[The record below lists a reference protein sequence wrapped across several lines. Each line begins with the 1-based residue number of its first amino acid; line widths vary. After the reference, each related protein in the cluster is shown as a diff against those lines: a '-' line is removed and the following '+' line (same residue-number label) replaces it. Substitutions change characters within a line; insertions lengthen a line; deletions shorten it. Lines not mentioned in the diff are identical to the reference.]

1 MADGVREGR
10 LLPPEDIV
18 GEDMIIGKGL
28 AQEVLAH
35 VVGVHFE
42 LRADGH
48 DVLDEIQI
56 AEGDS
61 GLEGVHR
68 DAAVGAQHV
77 VHIQLVDALLRLLL
91 EGFGRGREVGIFIA
105 EQLVG
110 NFAGHEHAHVGL
122 LVDGLA
128 AQVHAHARADGGDV
142 IGAEQRDDLFEGIEH
157 LPARHGDLGVVRADE
172 IGSLLR
178 VFEVD
183 GVKIHADGKRPDLFS
198 ENLGRDGT
206 HKAGIQAAG
215 EQEAERRVG
224 VKPLFH
230 ARDKLFADGLRDGVE
245 IVVRILCDRR
255 QVRVADEFA
264 VLVIMARREG
274 EDVGAEAD
282 EVFRLTGE
290 DDRAVFEIPVEQRAD
305 ADGVARGD
313 EGIGRRVI
321 DDHGEL
327 RVELGK
333 HIRAIFLPQGQDDL
347 AVGIGLELI
356 ALRLEHGLDRAE
368 AVQLAVAHGH
378 VAAEVER
385 LHAFRMQP
393 HDGEPVETE
402 QAAAGRLHP
411 RVVRAAGLCLLKIRL
426 DLFLLEPGGRKTD
439 NCAHK
444 KHLRIICAALPEI
457 NSRTNCCRSAVP
469 PNLLSETVS
478 FPEL

>member
-1 MADGVREGR
+1 MADGVGEGR

-28 AQEVLAH
+28 TQEVLAH

-56 AEGDS
+56 AEGNS
-61 GLEGVHR
+61 GLEGVDG

-77 VHIQLVDALLRLLL
+77 VHIELVDALLRLLL

-198 ENLGRDGT
+198 ENLGRDGAD
-206 HKAGIQAAG
+206 KAGIQAAG
-215 EQEAERRVG
+215 EQEAERRVR
-224 VKPLFH
+224 VEPLFH
-230 ARDKLFADGLRDGVE
+230 GGDQLFTDLFGDGIE
-245 IVVRILCDRR
+245 IVIRITCNGG
-255 QVRVADEFA
+255 QISVADEFA
-264 VLVIMARREG
+264 VLIIMSRRER
-274 EDVGAEAD
+274 EDVRAEAD
-282 EVFRLTGE
+282 KIFRFAGE
-290 DDRAVFEIPVEQRAD
+290 DDRVHCRLCQR
-305 ADGVARGD
+305 
-313 EGIGRRVI
+313 
-321 DDHGEL
+321 
-327 RVELGK
+327 
-333 HIRAIFLPQGQDDL
+333 
-347 AVGIGLELI
+347 
-356 ALRLEHGLDRAE
+356 
-368 AVQLAVAHGH
+368 
-378 VAAEVER
+378 
-385 LHAFRMQP
+385 FR
-393 HDGEPVETE
+393 H
-402 QAAAGRLHP
+402 HP
-411 RVVRAAGLCLLKIRL
+411 R
-426 DLFLLEPGGRKTD
+426 
-439 NCAHK
+439 
-444 KHLRIICAALPEI
+444 HL
-457 NSRTNCCRSAVP
+457 
-469 PNLLSETVS
+469 
-478 FPEL
+478 